1 MKNLLM
7 VLAVVSIL
15 VSCEATVES
24 DVTTDD
30 KPRIN
35 TDGPLKGKVGGAS
48 FEAKSGSIK
57 KSFDEYRVSIF
68 ESAHEDPCD
77 VFMPQENQVFFTF
90 DGSTGATY
98 LSMQDNI
105 TIYDYEHTINL
116 ITTEGYYDLLEMG
129 DETAKMK
136 IKASFDNST
145 YLGGEVTLKVCD

>member
-1 MKNLLM
+1 MKNLLVVM
-7 VLAVVSIL
+7 TLVSIFI
-15 VSCEATVES
+15 SCEATVES

-30 KPRIN
+30 KPSID
-35 TDGPLKGKVGGAS
+35 TKGPLKGKVGNSS
-48 FEAKSGSIK
+48 FEARSGSIK

-68 ESAHEDPCD
+68 ESAHEDPCN

-90 DGSTGATY
+90 DGALGVTY

-105 TIYDYEHTINL
+105 TIYDYDNTINL
-116 ITTEGYYDLLEMG
+116 ITTEGYFDLIEMN
-129 DETAKMK
+129 DDTALIK